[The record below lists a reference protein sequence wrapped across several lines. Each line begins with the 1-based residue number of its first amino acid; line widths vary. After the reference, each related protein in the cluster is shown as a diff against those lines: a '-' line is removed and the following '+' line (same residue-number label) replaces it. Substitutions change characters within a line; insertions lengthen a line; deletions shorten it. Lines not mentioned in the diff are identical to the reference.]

1 MLPELSNKMPEW
13 EGSEEVLH
21 CDVALVK
28 SGLDAARI
36 DNG

>member
-1 MLPELSNKMPEW
+1 MPELSNKMPER

-36 DNG
+36 DDG